1 MSAHTLELTELL
13 AEANRQREQIPEL
26 ADTDPFTERTFYYY
40 VQQGLL
46 PRASRR
52 RGPGT
57 TYPDDFVDRLL
68 LIRRL
73 QKEQSLTLSHIR
85 EVLDSGRGSTI
96 HRVAHGKEP
105 LEIRLSAS
113 EEEIAER
120 AHRNEETLSL
130 RSRFFRKRKPA
141 PRPEPKPKPAGI
153 DRPDFAELSA
163 QEFSHDIRAADRML
177 LPPQPE
183 GGHGERRYP
192 IGKNAWLVVDK
203 KLTPLQ
209 QKRLSQVVVLLR
221 SILEEDD

>member
-1 MSAHTLELTELL
+1 
-13 AEANRQREQIPEL
+13 
-26 ADTDPFTERTFYYY
+26 

-141 PRPEPKPKPAGI
+141 LRPEPKPAGI

-163 QEFSHDIRAADRML
+163 QEFGRDIRAADRML
-177 LPPQPE
+177 LRPQLE

-192 IGKNAWLVVDK
+192 IGKNSWLVVDK
-203 KLTPLQ
+203 ELTPLQ
-209 QKRLSQVVVLLR
+209 QKRLSQMVVLLR